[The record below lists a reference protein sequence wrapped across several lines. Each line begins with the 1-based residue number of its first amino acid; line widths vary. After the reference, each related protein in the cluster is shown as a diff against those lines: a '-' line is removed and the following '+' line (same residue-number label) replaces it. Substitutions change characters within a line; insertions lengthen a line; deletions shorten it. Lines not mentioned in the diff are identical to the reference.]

1 MGITWEEERES
12 RRKRLSVC
20 VGVVTEVTFIKF
32 LLQDFRLWVDPPLQR
47 VQEIKLAMS
56 NARHV
61 HALIDCWGVAFVSG
75 AKLKGSID
83 QLESLI
89 LSLSFYFL
97 LIKPR
102 AVIKCDKVYFLSTI
116 LGNYSLLEYF
126 HFLLL
131 HHSTPLAQYLYFY
144 NTDVQYVISAIRG
157 WSNKIKQNKRCKT
170 R

>member
-32 LLQDFRLWVDPPLQR
+32 LLQDFRLWVDLPLQR
-47 VQEIKLAMS
+47 VQQIKLAMS

-61 HALIDCWGVAFVSG
+61 HTLIDCGVVAFVSG
-75 AKLKGSID
+75 AKLKGSVD

-89 LSLSFYFL
+89 LSLSFNFL

-102 AVIKCDKVYFLSTI
+102 AVIKCDKAYFLNTV
-116 LGNYSLLEYF
+116 LCNYSLLEYF
-126 HFLLL
+126 HLL
-131 HHSTPLAQYLYFY
+131 HHFTPLAQYLYFY
-144 NTDVQYVISAIRG
+144 NTDVQYAIPAIRG
-157 WSNKIKQNKRCKT
+157 FSNKTKQNKRCKT